1 MSKPSTYPNPSVFPQ
16 AGTVSSLARI
26 DPAAML
32 DAVASGVV
40 AVDCQGRVLALN
52 QRLAALIG
60 MPAEQ
65 AVGLPC
71 VQVLR
76 NRRGLQHGGQDPT
89 AEGSPTAGHP
99 DDLITRDRRRIPVRI
114 TVTALTDRDGNAV
127 GQLKTVEDLSGDT
140 NAERLMGSTYGF
152 GAVIGRSARM
162 QRLFAMLPVVA
173 QSDATVLINGE
184 TGTGKDLLAEAI
196 HQASERAKG
205 PFVKINCGALPATLL
220 ESELF
225 GHKKGA
231 FTGAVEDRP
240 GRFRMAHGGTL
251 YLTEIGDLP
260 LALQVK
266 LLTFLDDK
274 VVYPLGGTVG
284 HAADV
289 RVVAA
294 THRDLGDMVRR
305 GRFREDLFYR
315 LNVLRLQVPC
325 LREREGD
332 VPLLLDYFLK
342 RISAGLG
349 RNIQG
354 YAPRTLRI
362 LLDYP
367 FPGNV
372 RELKNIAEYCAH
384 LCHDTQ
390 VQPEHLP
397 AYLTEARVETPGFC
411 DNGGTIGDD
420 AAESASNGRPSRE
433 PERWSEV
440 EARMIRQALVKARG
454 HRGRAAAMVG
464 CARSTLWRKIKHYGI
479 EG

>member
-1 MSKPSTYPNPSVFPQ
+1 MPRSPSDKENQGEAPGA
-16 AGTVSSLARI
+16 AGPLLDQI
-26 DPAAML
+26 DPTALL
-32 DAVASGVV
+32 DAVAFGLV
-40 AVDCQGRVLALN
+40 AVDPKERVLALN
-52 QRLAALIG
+52 ERLATLIG
-60 MPAEQ
+60 MPAED

-76 NRRGLQHGGQDPT
+76 NRCGVQRCASGGT
-89 AEGSPTAGHP
+89 LEGEGNASRT

-114 TVTALTDRDGNAV
+114 TVSPLV
-127 GQLKTVEDLSGDT
+127 GRNGSRVGYLKTVEDLSGPAS
-140 NAERLMGSTYGF
+140 AEQLLGNSYGF

-173 QSDATVLINGE
+173 QSDASVLITGE

-196 HQASERAKG
+196 HQASDRSKG

-240 GRFRMAHGGTL
+240 GRFRMAHRGTL

-284 HAADV
+284 HPADV

-315 LNVLRLQVPC
+315 LNVLRLQVPS

-332 VPLLLDYFLK
+332 IPLLLDYFLK
-342 RISAGLG
+342 RLSAGLG
-349 RNIQG
+349 RPIEG
-354 YAPRTLRI
+354 FAPRTLKI
-362 LLDYP
+362 LLDYDY
-367 FPGNV
+367 PGNV

-384 LCHDTQ
+384 LCQ
-390 VQPEHLP
+390 EKRVQPTHLP
-397 AYLTEARVETPGFC
+397 AYLTEKPVVRQRQEAPVAEPVQASAPQGE
-411 DNGGTIGDD
+411 NGGVVE
-420 AAESASNGRPSRE
+420 A
-433 PERWSEV
+433 WSEV
-440 EARMIRQALVKARG
+440 EARLIREALVKARG
-454 HRGRAAAMVG
+454 QRGKAADLVG
-464 CARSTLWRKIKHYGI
+464 CARSTLWRKIKKYRI
-479 EG
+479 EV

>member
-1 MSKPSTYPNPSVFPQ
+1 MPRSPSDKEKTAPVKRAPASV
-16 AGTVSSLARI
+16 LKRI
-26 DPAAML
+26 DPAALL
-32 DAVASGVV
+32 DAAAFGLV
-40 AVDCQGRVLALN
+40 AVDLDERVLALN
-52 QRLAALIG
+52 ERLATLIG
-60 MPAEQ
+60 VQ
-65 AVGLPC
+65 AQDALGLPC

-76 NRRGLQHGGQDPT
+76 NRSGVQRCG
-89 AEGSPTAGHP
+89 AGETLESEENVSRT

-114 TVTALTDRDGNAV
+114 SVSPLADESGLRIGY
-127 GQLKTVEDLSGDT
+127 LKTVEDLSGPEATDH
-140 NAERLMGSTYGF
+140 LLGSSYGF
-152 GAVIGRSARM
+152 GAVIGRSLCM
-162 QRLFAMLPVVA
+162 QRLFSMLPVVA
-173 QSDATVLINGE
+173 QSDASVLITGE

-196 HQASERAKG
+196 HQASDRAKG

-240 GRFRMAHGGTL
+240 GRFRMAHRGTL

-294 THRDLGDMVRR
+294 THRDLGEMVRR

-315 LNVLRLQVPC
+315 LNVLRLQVPS

-332 VPLLLDYFLK
+332 IPLLLDYFLK
-342 RISAGLG
+342 RHSAELG
-349 RNIQG
+349 RPIQG
-354 YAPRTLRI
+354 FAPRTLKI
-362 LLDYP
+362 LLGYDY
-367 FPGNV
+367 PGNV
-372 RELKNIAEYCAH
+372 RELKNIAEHCAH
-384 LCHDTQ
+384 LCQ
-390 VQPEHLP
+390 EKRVQPVHLP
-397 AYLTEARVETPGFC
+397 AYLTEKPVVRQRPAPA
-411 DNGGTIGDD
+411 
-420 AAESASNGRPSRE
+420 AAEAAVTKGPGPGENGTA
-433 PERWSEV
+433 PEAWSHI
-440 EARMIRQALVKARG
+440 EARLIREALVKARG
-454 HRGRAAAMVG
+454 HRGRAAQIVG

-479 EG
+479 EV